1 MQEVSVAADEAA
13 TPVKRPRV
21 TAEREREVLA
31 ATLQALSDT
40 GYEALSMEDVAARA
54 HCSKATLYRLWH
66 NKAGLVSAAIRSS
79 GPVRPAEVDT
89 GSLRGDLITVAERLA
104 QHATEDSRLYAA
116 LSHAILTDDELASAV
131 QTALFRPDTEH
142 VMRFIDR
149 AVERGELT
157 HRPAAADF
165 LPQTMRSLAMSRPAL
180 DGTLL
185 DSDYL
190 ARFIDD
196 WVMPALLHT

>member
-1 MQEVSVAADEAA
+1 MATDEAA
-13 TPVKRPRV
+13 APVKRPRV

-31 ATLQALSDT
+31 ATLRALSDT
-40 GYEALSMEDVAARA
+40 GYEALSMDDVATRA

-66 NKAGLVSAAIRSS
+66 SKAGLVSAAVRNS
-79 GPVRPAEVDT
+79 GPVRPTEVDT
-89 GSLRGDLITVAERLA
+89 GSLRGDLITVAARLA
-104 QHATEDSRLYAA
+104 RHATEDSRLYAA
-116 LSHAILTDDELASAV
+116 LSHAILTDDELAAAV
-131 QTALFRPDTEH
+131 RTALFQPDTEH

-157 HRPAAADF
+157 RRPAAAEF
-165 LPQTMRSLAMSRPAL
+165 LPQTMRSLVMSRPAL

>member
-1 MQEVSVAADEAA
+1 MATDEAA
-13 TPVKRPRV
+13 APVKRPRD
-21 TAEREREVLA
+21 TAEREREVPA
-31 ATLQALSDT
+31 ATLQALGDT
-40 GYEALSMEDVAARA
+40 GYEALSMDDVAARA
-54 HCSKATLYRLWH
+54 HCSKATLYRLWRT
-66 NKAGLVSAAIRSS
+66 KAGLVSAAVRSS

-104 QHATEDSRLYAA
+104 RHATEDSRLYAA

-142 VMRFIDR
+142 VMRFVDR
-149 AVERGELT
+149 AVERGDLT

-190 ARFIDD
+190 GRFIDD